1 MIFMSQSGLLD
12 PAREREWDAW
22 YVEHLRVMVT
32 VPGIGSAQRFT
43 TDSPSHSPSLAMYS
57 VASAEVFADPYYRR
71 VRGMGAWLP
80 LIDTRYYHRNLF
92 AGLENAP
99 DVPDDGALV
108 VADRERPAELP
119 GLTVTWLEAVGLDRS
134 TPYRGIAVVT
144 RAAAEALAGLDA
156 GVYRPVAAR
165 SVPRSR

>member
-32 VPGIGSAQRFT
+32 VPGISSAQRFT
-43 TDSPSHSPSLAMYS
+43 TGSPGYSPSLAMYS
-57 VASAEVFADPYYRR
+57 VASADVFADPYYQR

-80 LIDTRYYHRNLF
+80 LIDTRHYRRNLF

-99 DVPDDGALV
+99 DVPDDRALV
-108 VADRERPAELP
+108 VVDRERPAELP
-119 GLTVTWLEAVGLDRS
+119 GLTLTWLETVGLDRS

-144 RAAAEALAGLDA
+144 RSSAEALAGHDA

-165 SVPRSR
+165 TLPRRT